1 MSPSGAAADVMADIL
16 RRFEHLPEPC
26 MTTTS
31 PLIIAL
37 DYPSLDAAL
46 CMADRLDPARCRL
59 KVGKELFTRSGPD
72 VLDALH
78 GRGFEVFLDL
88 KFHDIPNTVAGAV
101 QAAAEQGV
109 WMVNVHACGGERMMA
124 AARERLEQHDLKT
137 LLIAVTVL
145 TSMTQDELNGTGV
158 EGALDAQVERL
169 ARLAQNCGLDGVVC
183 SARET
188 AMLKTACG
196 ADFLK
201 VTPGI
206 RPSFAQA
213 GDQRRIMTPLEAMQA
228 GSTHLVVGRP
238 VTQAEDPM
246 VALAAIEQELLGE
259 A

>member
-1 MSPSGAAADVMADIL
+1 MSTD
-16 RRFEHLPEPC
+16 
-26 MTTTS
+26 S

-72 VLDALH
+72 VVEALH

-109 WMVNVHACGGERMMA
+109 WMVNVHAGGGRRMME
-124 AARERLEQHDLKT
+124 AARERLERHGLST
-137 LLIAVTVL
+137 RLIAVTVL
-145 TSMTQDELNGTGV
+145 TSMTTEDLAEVGV
-158 EGALDAQVERL
+158 GVSPAEQVERL
-169 ARLAQNCGLDGVVC
+169 ASLARDSGMHGVVC
-183 SARET
+183 SAHESARLRE
-188 AMLKTACG
+188 LCG
-196 ADFLK
+196 DDFLK

-206 RPSFAQA
+206 RPAFAQI
-213 GDQRRIMTPLEAMQA
+213 GDQKRIMTPGDAMAA

-238 VTQAEDPM
+238 ITEAEEPM
-246 VALAAIEQELLGE
+246 EALAAIEAELS
-259 A
+259 